1 MSLWLCV
8 NRLFQRRIPPG
19 MLLISSHDNARRTPP
34 HADPDRRQPRHRPCD
49 GETVLQQPAWRVIA
63 CSRHAFPENCPWAAG
78 PEDHIQ
84 VDLSDP
90 ADTERAVSEMRERL
104 PDGKLD
110 ALVNNAA
117 ISPKGAGAEGRGVGG
132 KAGARLGIIE
142 SEMALWRQVFE
153 VNFFATIWLATGLVE
168 ELQRAQGAVVNVTST
183 AGSRVHPFA
192 GSAYS
197 TSKAALAALTREMA
211 ADFGPLGVRV
221 NAIAPGEIDTAI
233 LVPRHRQTRRS
244 HPAAQAGHAGGSR
257 QGDLLSVYGP
267 IGICDGSRAAYQR
280 GAACVRGWTA
290 AAPNDHGRKLSVA
303 NRLAYRILTNRM
315 RACRHAAWHS
325 NRRRPTFDRPEA
337 TSPQSGKSRFWFEFQ
352 QLRSCRFKAWAAQLG
367 IEPNELFIEVWRH
380 YERTKAGQLSQRIL
394 NPQQEAVIDDFKKT
408 IGTKKFGRYWLIR
421 RGAF

>member
-1 MSLWLCV
+1 MTT
-8 NRLFQRRIPPG
+8 PDEP
-19 MLLISSHDNARRTPP
+19 RRTLILTGASRGIG
-34 HADPDRRQPRHRPCD
+34 HA
-49 GETVLQQPAWRVIA
+49 TVKRFSSAGWRVIT

-90 ADTERAVSEMRERL
+90 ADTERAVCEMRERL

-153 VNFFATIWLATGLVE
+153 VNFFATIWLARGLIG
-168 ELQRAQGAVVNVTST
+168 ELERAQGAIVNVTSI

-192 GSAYS
+192 GAAYA

-233 LVPRHRQTRRS
+233 LSPGTDKLVEAIPLRRLGT
-244 HPAAQAGHAGGSR
+244 PEE
-257 QGDLLSVYGP
+257 
-267 IGICDGSRAAYQR
+267 
-280 GAACVRGWTA
+280 
-290 AAPNDHGRKLSVA
+290 VA
-303 NRLAYRILTNRM
+303 KAIYYLCT
-315 RACRHAAWHS
+315 
-325 NRRRPTFDRPEA
+325 D
-337 TSPQSGKSRFWFEFQ
+337 QSGYVTG
-352 QLRSCRFKAWAAQLG
+352 A
-367 IEPNELFIEVWRH
+367 ELHING
-380 YERTKAGQLSQRIL
+380 GQH
-394 NPQQEAVIDDFKKT
+394 V
-408 IGTKKFGRYWLIR
+408 
-421 RGAF
+421 